1 MRSIDFGE
9 FLMVIKEQ
17 KAATAAAG
25 DEGDTIL
32 AFVALG
38 GKPDKTGIISA
49 EKLRQT
55 CKVRSRCPPRSLS
68 SISSSVSRKLRTL
81 RLLPSRR
88 RSRSGSCLAAGSA
101 LRVVARAGLLPP
113 LPREPSISI

>member
-1 MRSIDFGE
+1 
-9 FLMVIKEQ
+9 MVIKEQ

-55 CKVRSRCPPRSLS
+55 CKVRGAGCCPNTYYLWRQCSQQVALMYRR
-68 SISSSVSRKLRTL
+68 IS
-81 RLLPSRR
+81 
-88 RSRSGSCLAAGSA
+88 G
-101 LRVVARAGLLPP
+101 
-113 LPREPSISI
+113 

>member
-1 MRSIDFGE
+1 
-9 FLMVIKEQ
+9 MVIKEQ

-38 GKPDKTGIISA
+38 GKADKTGIISA

-55 CKVRSRCPPRSLS
+55 CKVRSDGCIFHL
-68 SISSSVSRKLRTL
+68 
-81 RLLPSRR
+81 
-88 RSRSGSCLAAGSA
+88 
-101 LRVVARAGLLPP
+101 
-113 LPREPSISI
+113 

>member
-1 MRSIDFGE
+1 MRRLGARSIDFGE

-38 GKPDKTGIISA
+38 GKPDKTGVISA

-55 CKVRSRCPPRSLS
+55 CKVRTPRAPCDCRAQL
-68 SISSSVSRKLRTL
+68 
-81 RLLPSRR
+81 
-88 RSRSGSCLAAGSA
+88 RSRASGRISA
-101 LRVVARAGLLPP
+101 
-113 LPREPSISI
+113 

>member
-1 MRSIDFGE
+1 
-9 FLMVIKEQ
+9 MVIKEQ

-55 CKVRSRCPPRSLS
+55 CKVRSAGFVPCLYCQCSYWGA
-68 SISSSVSRKLRTL
+68 VTGCRT
-81 RLLPSRR
+81 
-88 RSRSGSCLAAGSA
+88 SG
-101 LRVVARAGLLPP
+101 
-113 LPREPSISI
+113 

>member
-1 MRSIDFGE
+1 
-9 FLMVIKEQ
+9 MVIKEQ

-55 CKVRSRCPPRSLS
+55 CKVRVIPAAAA
-68 SISSSVSRKLRTL
+68 
-81 RLLPSRR
+81 RR
-88 RSRSGSCLAAGSA
+88 R
-101 LRVVARAGLLPP
+101 RAH
-113 LPREPSISI
+113 

>member
-1 MRSIDFGE
+1 MCGARVACPHRFDAEQMVGCCCLHSIDFGE

-38 GKPDKTGIISA
+38 GKSDKTGIISA

-55 CKVRSRCPPRSLS
+55 CKVRNTALH
-68 SISSSVSRKLRTL
+68 
-81 RLLPSRR
+81 R
-88 RSRSGSCLAAGSA
+88 RSGAHITG
-101 LRVVARAGLLPP
+101 VRAH
-113 LPREPSISI
+113 RENR